1 MSTLVPALDS
11 LAYTKNG
18 TVWHVVGMDC
28 PAQGVIEVK
37 STLTTEA
44 RCTLFGS
51 ARSVATWWDI
61 ISSTHKC
68 FLAPGAV

>member
-44 RCTLFGS
+44 RCTSFG
-51 ARSVATWWDI
+51 RDI
-61 ISSTHKC
+61 ISSTHKY